1 MATLTTR
8 WASTRGAGKLDH
20 AQSAAPLLR
29 TLTLTLALTL
39 TLNLTLILTLALA
52 QTLSLTNVSLVEDE
66 VAEVE
71 NGEAP
76 QKEAAQKAGV
86 TQTANAEALQRAE
99 VLRDRAREEL
109 WKGAVSGAKRDSDK
123 LTASFAAKWNE
134 GASAELAALRLSNP
148 NPNPSPTP
156 NPNPNQDE
164 EGLRQIARVVADRG
178 ARARAVQIG
187 IFPKGDERMAAD
199 ARPALLP
206 LRPGQAVAGTA
217 FSFIP

>member
-1 MATLTTR
+1 M
-8 WASTRGAGKLDH
+8 
-20 AQSAAPLLR
+20 
-29 TLTLTLALTL
+29 
-39 TLNLTLILTLALA
+39 
-52 QTLSLTNVSLVEDE
+52 
-66 VAEVE
+66 AEVE

-156 NPNPNQDE
+156 DPDPDPNPS
-164 EGLRQIARVVADRG
+164 
-178 ARARAVQIG
+178 
-187 IFPKGDERMAAD
+187 PSP
-199 ARPALLP
+199 RP
-206 LRPGQAVAGTA
+206 RPSPSPSPSPSPHPSPSPSPNPSRTRTLA
-217 FSFIP
+217 SP